1 MISGGEA
8 MAEDISLNF
17 SPKHS
22 SPPDNKLVPRG
33 SLDMIDSLK
42 ESMHLTLSEEDPKFT
57 AVATNNNTSGLLD
70 DEILSPV
77 ESLFSSSDG
86 EVDLPK
92 KEDNSDSKEINE
104 KPTPSPSGSPVHVSL
119 SLSLSDDNKEDF
131 LIDDEIADQP
141 ELVFEDTHRRRSIS
155 PCRKPR
161 LRNSNLMGSLESLS
175 ACESIGSEDLM
186 LDFDNDVEQSPFP
199 IRRNNFL
206 KR

>member
-8 MAEDISLNF
+8 MAEPISLNL
-17 SPKHS
+17 SPKRS
-22 SPPDNKLVPRG
+22 SPPDNKLAPRG

-57 AVATNNNTSGLLD
+57 AVATITSGLLD

-77 ESLFSSSDG
+77 ESLLSSSDG
-86 EVDLPK
+86 EDLPK
-92 KEDNSDSKEINE
+92 KEDSFDSKEVNE
-104 KPTPSPSGSPVHVSL
+104 KPTPTPSGSPVHVSL

-141 ELVFEDTHRRRSIS
+141 ELVFEDAHRRRSIS

-199 IRRNNFL
+199 VRRNNFL